1 MGSFYDKFLE
11 TRGEKT
17 SLDAVEFNT
26 GHLGENIHIPTQLQL
41 NNIVFF

>member
-26 GHLGENIHIPTQLQL
+26 GHLGEKHTHTHPIAAE
-41 NNIVFF
+41 